1 MKCVALFCAIL
12 NVRGTAGDE
21 GIEETLDTA
30 VEEVAKV
37 GDGKGW
43 GERIDSLVKAD
54 RFWDTAVSWSKK
66 YNNERSMIIKELAY
80 QENLILKIFFK

>member
-1 MKCVALFCAIL
+1 MKWVALFCAIL

-30 VEEVAKV
+30 VEVAKV

-43 GERIDSLVKAD
+43 GESIDSLVKAD
-54 RFWDTAVSWSKK
+54 KF
-66 YNNERSMIIKELAY
+66 
-80 QENLILKIFFK
+80 

>member
-54 RFWDTAVSWSKK
+54 KFWDTAVSWSKC
-66 YNNERSMIIKELAY
+66 IIMKEA
-80 QENLILKIFFK
+80 QLIKNCHIRKV